1 MIFIN
6 ANGVIELN
14 KKIFESIKVI
24 IDCAWLG
31 PKIINNNHINTT
43 QGLDPDEKNG
53 WVPCLVISWSKY
65 FFVSI
70 FNSIVSKY
78 TIAIKIPEMGLGLCI
93 FRKDTHAFK
102 LNVKPKVFEYP
113 KWK

>member
-1 MIFIN
+1 MLTVLIIRMIFIN

-43 QGLDPDEKNG
+43 QALDADEKKRMG
-53 WVPCLVISWSKY
+53 TLPCYILVQI
-65 FFVSI
+65 
-70 FNSIVSKY
+70 
-78 TIAIKIPEMGLGLCI
+78 L
-93 FRKDTHAFK
+93 FRI
-102 LNVKPKVFEYP
+102 NI
-113 KWK
+113 